1 VTTMAPTF
9 VLPFP
14 KMYLFWFS
22 MDLYLN
28 NYGVHSTQTLL
39 PVSLATRIRANSVQA
54 GGHCLPSSSR
64 HCSSINI
71 CPTYCVALLTYRQDV
86 VFDRRSLIVLTSVVR
101 PTRLVTVGDRS
112 FLRRDAMHK
121 RGLCRH
127 AVSVCVC
134 VCVSV
139 TFVDHFKTNK
149 HILATPL

>member
-1 VTTMAPTF
+1 MTTMAPTF

-64 HCSSINI
+64 HCSSVSLRS
-71 CPTYCVALLTYRQDV
+71 TYCIALLTYRQDV
-86 VFDRRSLIVLTSVVR
+86 VFDRRSLIVLTSVR
-101 PTRLVTVGDRS
+101 PASSLSATAHFLLPAPRCGTVCQMTLHLPRRCQCFLV
-112 FLRRDAMHK
+112 
-121 RGLCRH
+121 
-127 AVSVCVC
+127 
-134 VCVSV
+134 
-139 TFVDHFKTNK
+139 N
-149 HILATPL
+149 